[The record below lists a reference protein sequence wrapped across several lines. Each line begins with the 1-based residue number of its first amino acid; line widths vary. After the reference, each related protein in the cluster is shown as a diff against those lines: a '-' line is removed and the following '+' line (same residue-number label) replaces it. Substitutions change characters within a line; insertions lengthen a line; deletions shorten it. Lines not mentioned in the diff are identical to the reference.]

1 MSLEE
6 IVKRAGEFQMMV
18 SEVALV
24 VVEPGGAGKHL
35 SRGPNTAGS
44 QP

>member
-18 SEVALV
+18 SEMALV

-35 SRGPNTAGS
+35 SRVLNAAGS